1 MVDEDIRQRHLTQKE
16 PDEENE
22 KETPE
27 EKPEVAPE
35 VRPKGKNEQNIFS
48 RLHNFIFVVKSEMPF
63 GFTKLF

>member
-35 VRPKGKNEQNIFS
+35 VKPKGKLINKRYFPGYII
-48 RLHNFIFVVKSEMPF
+48 L
-63 GFTKLF
+63 